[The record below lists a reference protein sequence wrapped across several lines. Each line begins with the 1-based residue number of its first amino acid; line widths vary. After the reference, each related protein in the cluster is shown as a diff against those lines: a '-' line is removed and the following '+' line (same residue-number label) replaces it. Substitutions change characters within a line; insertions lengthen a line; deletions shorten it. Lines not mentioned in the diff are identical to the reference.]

1 MIQACGCCQGIESV
15 TPLPLA
21 SRPSLDLL
29 TYRIG
34 THPTFLETML
44 ARIGTL
50 YWSVSPDNI
59 DSWLLQETDV
69 LDPIGFASKLRD
81 AVDAVSQF
89 LQASFSEATKKL
101 LAAYA
106 GCSVPSA
113 ELTKGLLADLNKELE
128 GPVLY
133 DADRFAG
140 IAITE
145 KIRGL
150 LQTDPVG
157 KDRTRLNRLLLE
169 AVYGNSLVSIES
181 YYPLRKLTTR
191 ATSDPSIALLDAWAT
206 VGDVLTFYEERFAN
220 EGFLRTATERNSVL
234 QLARLVGYRLRPGVA
249 ASSFLAFTMEK
260 DHDAT
265 IPKGTRAQSLPG
277 PGELPQPFETS
288 ADLEARALW
297 NDLAPR
303 LTAPMYI
310 TREQIADLTIPFA
323 LYFDGVATNLK
334 PGDPLLFLFGAG
346 SGEQVFR
353 QIAAVEPQAAFKRTL
368 VTLQSVPPAVA
379 VVMGHAHAI
388 TDIVNRH
395 LQLDTF
401 RVSPTTGTAKRIT
414 SFLMKQNE
422 KVGKLKQA
430 LSDPIAPQDP
440 EAQLRSLLRMIQ
452 NDILPTIEEEHADA
466 AKNKHG
472 LLENWLSHLSSELDA
487 ATADLKT
494 ALPKLQFQQAAL
506 SPASRAPEKIELGSL
521 LGPLQVA
528 PSVPPANSFR
538 LDRTVSQ
545 TYGLKEASKE
555 GSEGATPGL
564 PDIGPQLLGALKL
577 SLRES
582 LYSALANAK
591 VSRDSELLSA
601 DALRIKAAPFGHN
614 APLKPI
620 LDGKGI
626 VVGHEE
632 WPLAGFVSIRL
643 DFSTTAGE
651 RATVTVSQDGTVQT
665 LVVSPSKDYTF
676 QNGWK
681 LTVSPP
687 TGHPPKTVYTFEA
700 PTGWKKQITITAEF
714 DQGKLTVTIN
724 GHSAQQVGNLQTV
737 HYSVD
742 DQKITISNQQD
753 SSFVLDETFLSPSYV
768 QSRVL
773 ALDAQYDQIIPG
785 SWVALDLRAPN
796 FPGAPPANLL
806 PILRVLSVRTVSKA
820 DYGITG
826 TVTELTFETPWI
838 DTVWLNAYNN
848 SLAALRNV
856 TVYAQSVA
864 LKLAEAPIEEDI
876 SGDTIEL
883 DGLYPG
889 LKSGRWI
896 IVSGERADI
905 PGTSGVRASE
915 LLMLA
920 KSTQGLRKVTAGS
933 EQLIDL
939 PGDHLHTTIQFALGG
954 LSYKYKRDTVTV
966 YGNVVNATHGE
977 TRNEVLGSGDGSK
990 TLQQFA
996 LRQSPVTYL
1005 AAATPAGAAS
1015 TLQTRV
1021 NDILWH
1027 ESETL
1032 AELGATDRKYITKTD
1047 DADKTTLV
1055 FGNGVYGSRLPTGTE
1070 NVKALYRTGI
1080 GKPGN
1085 VHAEQISLLAT
1096 KPFGVKAVINP
1107 LAATGGADRDTRDQA
1122 RRNVPIAALAL
1133 DRLVSVQD
1141 YADFC
1146 RSYAG
1151 IGKASSVRLSDG
1163 RRQVVE
1169 VTIAGNDDVPI
1180 DKISD
1185 LYRNLLQSLLDFGDP
1200 YEPIQLDMRELSFI
1214 VLSAKVRILPD
1225 YLWEAVE
1232 PKIRQKLLFE
1242 FGFDHRELGK
1252 DVLLSEVITAIQSI
1266 EGVDY
1271 VDVDVFDS
1279 IPETISAIPGALEG
1293 KLKNLAG
1300 AATQAP
1306 PPRISIKMARIEGG
1320 AIKPAQI
1327 AYLTPVVPDTLIL
1340 KELKP

>member
-1 MIQACGCCQGIESV
+1 MTQPCGCCQGIESV

-21 SRPSLDLL
+21 NRPSLDSL

-34 THPTFLETML
+34 THSTFLEAML
-44 ARIGTL
+44 ARVGTL
-50 YWSVSPDNI
+50 YWRVSPDGI
-59 DSWLLQETDV
+59 DSWFLRETDV
-69 LDPIGFASKLRD
+69 LDPIAFASKLRD
-81 AVDAVSQF
+81 GADAVSEY

-101 LAAYA
+101 LGAYA
-106 GCSVPSA
+106 GCSVPSPD
-113 ELTKGLLADLNKELE
+113 LTKVLLADLNNELE

-133 DADRFAG
+133 DPDRFAG
-140 IAITE
+140 VDITE
-145 KIRGL
+145 EIRGL

-169 AVYGNSLVSIES
+169 AAYGNSLASIES

-191 ATSDPSIALLDAWAT
+191 ASSDPSIALLDAWAT

-234 QLARLVGYRLRPGVA
+234 QLAKLVGYRLRPGVA
-249 ASSFLAFTMEK
+249 ASTFLAFTLEK

-297 NDLAPR
+297 NDLALR

-310 TREQIADLTIPFA
+310 TQVNIADLKVPFA

-334 PGDPLLFLFGAG
+334 PGDPLLFMFDKDP
-346 SGEQVFR
+346 GEQVFR
-353 QIAAVEPQAAFKRTL
+353 QVATVEPQPPFKRTL
-368 VTLQSVPPAVA
+368 VTLQSVPPAAA
-379 VVMGHAHAI
+379 VVMQHAHAI
-388 TDIVNRH
+388 MEIVNRH
-395 LQLDTF
+395 LHLDTF

-422 KVGKLKQA
+422 KVGKLKQE
-430 LSDPIAPQDP
+430 LSDPTKPQDP
-440 EAQLRSLLRMIQ
+440 EAQLRNLLGIIERDTLPIIQ
-452 NDILPTIEEEHADA
+452 EEHADA

-472 LLENWLSHLSSELDA
+472 QLENWLNHLSGELDA
-487 ATADLKT
+487 ATADMKT
-494 ALPKLQFQQAAL
+494 ALPNLKLQRAVQ
-506 SPASRAPEKIELGSL
+506 SPASQVQEKIGLGAL
-521 LGPLQVA
+521 LQPLQVA

-538 LDRTVSQ
+538 LDRTVSE
-545 TYGLKEASKE
+545 TFGSEVSKE
-555 GSEGATPGL
+555 GSKVTTPGL
-564 PDIGPQLLGALKL
+564 PDIGPQLLGALKS
-577 SLRES
+577 SLRDS

-591 VSRDSELLSA
+591 VTNDSELLSA
-601 DALRIKAAPFGHN
+601 DALRVKAAPFGHN

-632 WPLAGFVSIRL
+632 WPLAGLVSIRL
-643 DFSTTAGE
+643 DFSNAAGE
-651 RATVTVSQDGTVQT
+651 KAALAVSQDDGTVQT
-665 LVVSPSKDYTF
+665 LAVSPIKDFTFLNGWNLTVTVPSAKSPETTYTF
-676 QNGWK
+676 K
-681 LTVSPP
+681 
-687 TGHPPKTVYTFEA
+687 A
-700 PTGWKKQITITAEF
+700 PTGLTKKIAITMDF
-714 DQGKLTVTIN
+714 QHGKLTVTID
-724 GHSAQQVGNLQTV
+724 SQPQQEVGDQQIV
-737 HYSVD
+737 SYSV
-742 DQKITISNQQD
+742 KNERITISNQHD
-753 SSFVLDETFLSPSYV
+753 ASFVLSDTFLAPSYA
-768 QSRVL
+768 QTRVL
-773 ALDAQYDQIIPG
+773 ALDAQYDQVIPG
-785 SWVALDLRAPN
+785 SWVALDL
-796 FPGAPPANLL
+796 GTQDPPL
-806 PILRVLSVRTVSKA
+806 IREVSSVRTVSKV

-826 TVTELTFETPWI
+826 TVTELTFATPWI
-838 DTVWLNAYNN
+838 TQQWLDIYNN
-848 SLAALRNV
+848 SLAAFRHV
-856 TVYAQSVA
+856 TVYAQNVA
-864 LKLAEAPIEEDI
+864 LDLAEAPIEDDI
-876 SGDTIEL
+876 SGDTVEL

-896 IVSGERADI
+896 IVSGERTDI
-905 PGTSGVRASE
+905 PGTSGVKASE

-920 KSTQGLRKVTAGS
+920 KSTQGLRKVTTSSG
-933 EQLIDL
+933 ENIDL
-939 PGDHLHTTIQFALGG
+939 PGDHLHTTIEFALGG
-954 LSYKYKRDTVTV
+954 LSYKYKRDTVTI

-1032 AELGATDRKYITKTD
+1032 AGLGAKDRKYITKTD
-1047 DADKTTLV
+1047 DSDKTTLV
-1055 FGNGVYGSRLPTGTE
+1055 FGNGIYGSRLPTDSE
-1070 NVKALYRTGI
+1070 NVKALYRTSI

-1122 RRNVPIAALAL
+1122 RRNVPIAVLAL

-1169 VTIAGNDDVPI
+1169 VTIAGNDDIPI

-1200 YEPIQLDMRELSFI
+1200 FEPIQLDLRELSFI

-1232 PKIRQKLLFE
+1232 PKIRQKLLYE
-1242 FGFDHRELGK
+1242 FGFDRRELGQ
-1252 DVLLSEVITAIQSI
+1252 DALLSEVITAIQSI

-1271 VDVDVFDS
+1271 VEVDVFDS
-1279 IPETISAIPGALEG
+1279 IPEAISAMPGALEE
-1293 KLKNLAG
+1293 KLKTLAD
-1300 AATQAP
+1300 AAGQAP
-1306 PPRISIKMARIEGG
+1306 APRISIKMARTEGG
-1320 AIKPAQI
+1320 VIKPAQI

>member
-1 MIQACGCCQGIESV
+1 
-15 TPLPLA
+15 
-21 SRPSLDLL
+21 
-29 TYRIG
+29 
-34 THPTFLETML
+34 ML

-69 LDPIGFASKLRD
+69 LDPIGFACKLRD

-157 KDRTRLNRLLLE
+157 MDRKDRTRLNRLLLE

-234 QLARLVGYRLRPGVA
+234 QMARLVGYRLRPGVA

-310 TREQIADLTIPFA
+310 TQGLIVDPKSPFP

-334 PGDPLLFLFGAG
+334 PGDPLLFLFSPDQGDP
-346 SGEQVFR
+346 VFR
-353 QIAAVEPQAAFKRTL
+353 QVTTVEPQPAYKRTL
-368 VTLQSVPPAVA
+368 VTLQSVPPATA
-379 VVMGHAHAI
+379 VVMGHARAI
-388 TDIVNRH
+388 MDIVNRH

-430 LSDPIAPQDP
+430 LSDPTASQDP
-440 EAQLRSLLRMIQ
+440 EAQLRSLLGIIQ
-452 NDILPTIEEEHADA
+452 NDMLPVVQEEHDDA

-472 LLENWLSHLSSELDA
+472 QLESWLSHLSSELDA

-506 SPASRAPEKIELGSL
+506 SPASRAPEKIGLGSL

-545 TYGLKEASKE
+545 TYGLKEVNQKPRE
-555 GSEGATPGL
+555 DATPGL
-564 PDIGPQLLGALKL
+564 PDIGPQLLGALKF
-577 SLRES
+577 SLRDS
-582 LYSALANAK
+582 LYSALANAT
-591 VSRDSELLSA
+591 VSPESHLLSA
-601 DALRIKAAPFGHN
+601 NALRVKAAPFGRN

-620 LDGKGI
+620 LDSKGI

-632 WPLAGFVSIRL
+632 WPLAGLVSIRL
-643 DFSTTAGE
+643 DFSNITVE
-651 RATVTVSQDGTVQT
+651 KATVSISHDGTVQT
-665 LVVSPSKDYTF
+665 HVVSPIPEPQSYTR

-681 LTVSPP
+681 LTVSRPKVE
-687 TGHPPKTVYTFEA
+687 PPKTIYAFEA
-700 PTGWKKQITITAEF
+700 PTGWKKKITITTEF

-724 GHSAQQVGNLQTV
+724 GNPPQQVASMHTIQ
-737 HYSVD
+737 YSVD
-742 DQKITISNQQD
+742 DQKITISNQHD
-753 SSFVLDETFLSPSYV
+753 SSFVLDDTFLAPSYA
-768 QSRVL
+768 QTRIL

-785 SWVALDLRAPN
+785 SWVALDL
-796 FPGAPPANLL
+796 GKQDPPL
-806 PILRVLSVRTVSKA
+806 IREVSSVRAVSKA

-826 TVTELTFETPWI
+826 TVTELTFATSWI
-838 DTVWLNAYNN
+838 TQDWLDTYNN
-848 SLAALRNV
+848 SLAAFRNV
-856 TVYAQSVA
+856 TVYAQNVA

-896 IVSGERADI
+896 IVSGERDI
-905 PGTSGVRASE
+905 PGTLGVKASE

-920 KSTQGLRKVTAGS
+920 KSTQGLRKVAVSS
-933 EQLIDL
+933 EVSVDL

-977 TRNEVLGSGDGSK
+977 TRHEVLGSGDGSK

-1107 LAATGGADRDTRDQA
+1107 RAATGGADRDTRDQA
-1122 RRNVPIAALAL
+1122 RRNVPIAVLAL

-1200 YEPIQLDMRELSFI
+1200 YEPIQLDMRELAFI

-1242 FGFDHRELGK
+1242 FGFNRRELGK
-1252 DVLLSEVITAIQSI
+1252 DVLLSEVITAIQSV

-1279 IPETISAIPGALEG
+1279 IPETISAIPDALEK

-1300 AATQAP
+1300 AATEAP
-1306 PPRISIKMARIEGG
+1306 APRISIKMARIEGG